1 MILEEGHPLRLPMR
15 VFARALMAGLLAL
28 PVGACAS
35 KNANVSDRT
44 DRNIIYQAQIKEH
57 GFINAYDAV
66 ESLRSTWLRTRGT
79 DSFNKPT
86 EVLVYVDDNKLGG
99 VLTLKQVTTS
109 QIIMIRFVDGLT
121 ASARWGLDHG
131 QGVIQVVTHY

>member
-1 MILEEGHPLRLPMR
+1 MIREEGHPLRLPMPVLAR
-15 VFARALMAGLLAL
+15 VLMVGLLVLHAT
-28 PVGACAS
+28 GCAA
-35 KNANVSDRT
+35 KNANVADRT
-44 DRNIIYQAQIKEH
+44 DRNVISSAQIKEH

>member
-1 MILEEGHPLRLPMR
+1 MAFPMR
-15 VFARALMAGLLAL
+15 VFANGLLVGLLAL
-28 PVGACAS
+28 AHGACAGR
-35 KNANVSDRT
+35 NANVPERSDRS
-44 DRNIIYQAQIKEH
+44 IIYSAQIKEH

-86 EVLVYVDDNKLGG
+86 EVLVYVDDNRLGG